1 MTENQAD
8 PDWLGAFERGLR
20 APEPLRGLRDV
31 VAELLAAG
39 ADRTRVQE
47 QLEAFRLRLQEQNRE
62 NDEDTVLDVLDF
74 VTGWCS
80 PDQKL

>member
-1 MTENQAD
+1 MTEHQAD
-8 PDWLGAFERGLR
+8 PDWFGAFERGLG
-20 APEPLRGLRDV
+20 APQPLTGLRDA

-47 QLEAFRLRLQEQNRE
+47 QLEAFRGRLREQDRE
-62 NDEDTVLDVLDF
+62 DDEDTVLDVLDF

-80 PDQKL
+80 PDQRL